1 MFFLNLNECYLIS
14 YMSIVLP
21 IFNLFCVKKEEKKER
36 RRLKVL
42 KVKVPVLEV
51 IPLLVLDQ
59 S

>member
-1 MFFLNLNECYLIS
+1 
-14 YMSIVLP
+14 MSIVLP